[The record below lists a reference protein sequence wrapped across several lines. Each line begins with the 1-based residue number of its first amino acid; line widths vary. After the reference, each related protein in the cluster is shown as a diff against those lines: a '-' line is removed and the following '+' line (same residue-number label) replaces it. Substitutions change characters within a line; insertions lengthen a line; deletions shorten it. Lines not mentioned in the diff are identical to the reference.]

1 MVVVSSRKYGVLRG
15 NELYTINIGVNDI
28 PEDVY
33 NSLIV
38 QLAIK
43 DGSIISTGRTDKQ
56 IEASIE
62 KAEAKTKENQAKQEK
77 ARKAKE
83 SVKE

>member
-1 MVVVSSRKYGVLRG
+1 MIIVSSRKYGVLRG
-15 NELYTINIGVNDI
+15 KELYIINIGVNDV

-38 QLAIK
+38 KLAIK
-43 DGSIISTGRTDKQ
+43 DGSIVSTGRTDKQ
-56 IEASIE
+56 IEESIE

-83 SVKE
+83 TTKE

>member
-1 MVVVSSRKYGVLRG
+1 MIIVSSKSYGVLRDG
-15 NELYTINIGVNDI
+15 KLFKINIGVNDV

-38 QLAIK
+38 KLAMK
-43 DGSIISTGRTDKQ
+43 DGSIVSTGRTDRE

-62 KAEAKTKENQAKQEK
+62 KAETKTKEVQAKQEK

-83 SVKE
+83 AKG

>member
-15 NELYTINIGVNDI
+15 NELITINIGVNDI

-77 ARKAKE
+77 TRKAKE
-83 SVKE
+83 SAKE

>member
-1 MVVVSSRKYGVLRG
+1 MIIVSSRKYGVLRG
-15 NELYTINIGVNDI
+15 KELYIINQGVNDV

-33 NSLIV
+33 NSLTV

-43 DGSIISTGRTDKQ
+43 DGSIVSTGRTNKQ

-83 SVKE
+83 TKE

>member
-1 MVVVSSRKYGVLRG
+1 MLVVSTRKYGVLRG
-15 NELYTINIGVNDI
+15 NELFTINIGFNDI

-77 ARKAKE
+77 TRKAKE
-83 SVKE
+83 SAKE

>member
-1 MVVVSSRKYGVLRG
+1 MVVVSSRKYGVLREK
-15 NELYTINIGVNDI
+15 ELYTINIGVNDI

-77 ARKAKE
+77 TRKAKE
-83 SVKE
+83 SAKE